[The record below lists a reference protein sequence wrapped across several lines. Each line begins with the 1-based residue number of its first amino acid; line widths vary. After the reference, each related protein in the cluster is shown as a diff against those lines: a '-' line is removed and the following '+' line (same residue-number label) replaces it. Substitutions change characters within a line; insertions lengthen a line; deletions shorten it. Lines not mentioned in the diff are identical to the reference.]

1 MSNSHIRLSVTR
13 GMRRLPPHHGSQ
25 RDDTLR
31 DALQK
36 LLQRGVAGVRC
47 YHCAVGVE
55 PEVGEVTHLNGDHT
69 DMTPSNLE
77 LACELCHGSQHLD
90 MLEEKLGSDLG
101 KMIYLPELE
110 QGELNSLVWAIAY
123 SFTQSGGSL
132 SPEKMNGIEYEYS
145 GMKIYMM
152 LDKRSSLVPS
162 EINTVGRFSQFLKKM
177 SDNEYVNRQE
187 VISNIRWLPPLEH
200 YKDLAVKGYGL
211 SFSKIDFSSWP
222 SLIGEV

>member
-69 DMTPSNLE
+69 DMTPSNL
-77 LACELCHGSQHLD
+77 D
-90 MLEEKLGSDLG
+90 SDLG

-200 YKDLAVKGYGL
+200 YKDMVVKGYGL